1 MKCGDDPA
9 LLKYRLGGV
18 VDLKNGSQGAESILF
33 STAVTTHQ
41 ASSVTMHRQHHNFR
55 LIYLLQSLSVLVLR
69 VSRTLSS
76 HQVERSHPLAAK
88 VIGK

>member
-18 VDLKNGSQGAESILF
+18 VDLKNGFQGADSILF
-33 STAVTTHQ
+33 SGVTTHQ

-55 LIYLLQSLSVLVLR
+55 LIYLLHSKFVVLVLR
-69 VSRTLSS
+69 VSRTLS
-76 HQVERSHPLAAK
+76 HC
-88 VIGK
+88 

>member
-18 VDLKNGSQGAESILF
+18 VDSKNGFEGADSILF
-33 STAVTTHQ
+33 SAVTTHQ

-55 LIYLLQSLSVLVLR
+55 LIYLLHSKFVRSRFASV
-69 VSRTLSS
+69 
-76 HQVERSHPLAAK
+76 
-88 VIGK
+88 